1 MKINYGKLAYCYILV
16 FAAMAIGGYYND
28 FGIQNW
34 YDKLIKPLGTPPNL
48 VFPIVWTSL
57 YAMIGA
63 AFYLALTIEQSEKR
77 RSRLNGWFIGMLFL
91 HIVWSYAFFFAGQL
105 GIALAVVIIIDILS
119 YMILMEFWSVSKTA
133 AWLFIPYFVWI
144 LFATYLNAA
153 IINLNSYVIVIE

>member
-48 VFPIVWTSL
+48 VFPIVWTIL

-63 AFYLALTIEQSEKR
+63 AFYLALTTEQSEKR
-77 RSRLNGWFIGMLFL
+77 QSRLNGWFIGMLFL